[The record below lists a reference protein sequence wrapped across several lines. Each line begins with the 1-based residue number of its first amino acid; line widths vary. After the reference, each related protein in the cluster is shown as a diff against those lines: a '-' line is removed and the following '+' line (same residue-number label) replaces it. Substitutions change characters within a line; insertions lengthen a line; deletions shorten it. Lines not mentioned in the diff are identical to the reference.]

1 MLAKY
6 LAAQGFAL
14 KKKTQ
19 NEWSMPCPVCGGK
32 DRMIIREVE
41 KPFSTSKYWCR
52 KCGISGDY
60 YSWLIDIEGQHPS
73 VRGKSERSFRQN
85 QTMQKKPVADPDP
98 YDWDVFHAWALKVV
112 CGAEK
117 HSLAEGKAFYQGRGL
132 NDDTVR
138 ALQFGWVPDT
148 KDFFFSAEQTGRRD
162 GRVTCIPSGALLP
175 VYGASG
181 EIDSILVRR
190 TDRSRSAMCQRI
202 GVVDDGKACK
212 WHQVGDQRSSFLLG
226 EKGQRLILCESILDA
241 ASAWQAMQGFCA
253 CAAFLGAS
261 KKPDARA
268 LEYIHAAPSVLI
280 CGDADEGGDTL
291 CEMALELRP
300 DALIW
305 RPRAEG
311 VKDLND
317 ALVQVGDDQL
327 CLFLAMGFA
336 QLVNPE
342 DF

>member
-1 MLAKY
+1 MLVQY
-6 LAAQGFAL
+6 LVAQGFSL
-14 KKKTQ
+14 KKKSS
-19 NEWSMPCPVCGGK
+19 NEWCMPCPRCGGT
-32 DRMIIREVE
+32 DRMLIW
-41 KPFSTSKYWCR
+41 TSENKNSDKYWCR

-73 VRGKSERSFRQN
+73 VRKTSETSEFRKVRHS
-85 QTMQKKPVADPDP
+85 QKAPVADPDP
-98 YDWDVFHAWALKVV
+98 YDWNVFHAWARLVV

-190 TDRSRSAMCQRI
+190 TDRSRSAMCKHI
-202 GVVDDGKACK
+202 GVADDGKACK
-212 WHQVGDQRSSFLLG
+212 WHQVGNQRSSFLLG

-268 LEYIHAAPSVLI
+268 LDYIHAAPSVLI
-280 CGDADEGGDTL
+280 CADADEGGDTL